1 MKPAEQWRHDL
12 SRITVRDG
20 IEVLS
25 SRSGEPTLR
34 VDGVLLH
41 SSYRPS
47 EEAARLIDGLE
58 IDPERPVLV
67 VGLGCGYHVQALL
80 ALGFSVY
87 VLEPDSSVAKLCLE
101 LGPGQSGYFLAVGD
115 LSTLQDD
122 DTWKDML
129 RRKPQVVVHPPTD
142 RLHPGFAARVQSWV
156 SRARV
161 DGQPLGVAVV
171 GPMQGGSLPIAGHL
185 ASAFKRLGH
194 RTLFVD
200 NSGAWSLYD
209 RMTGGVRS
217 RKASQQLGSLFAHVL
232 AEWSYARVAEFAPN
246 ICIVLAQAPVP
257 PAWPLRLAK
266 DNMVTAF
273 WFVEN
278 WRHMPYWRHLAPHY
292 DCFFHIQPGAFERSL
307 TEAGCRHHAFVQT
320 GCDPEVHRPVILDTD
335 ERARFACTLAFAG
348 AGYFNRNQFFA
359 GLTDY
364 DLAIWGTEW
373 TARELM
379 PFMRGNN
386 ETFTPEQFA
395 KIVAGAK
402 INLNLHSSSTSAGV
416 DPSCDAVN
424 PRVFEIAACG
434 GFQLC
439 DPCQGLERHFEF
451 ETELPVY
458 RDLGEL
464 RAKIDYF
471 INRDDE
477 REAVARR
484 ARDRALREHTYAHRA
499 SQMLECIMDRFA
511 SRIEIKGVRAQ
522 RTVAEV
528 AERVGRDSPLGRYLA
543 SLPPDTVFSQES
555 LADRIP
561 QMGSPLTHTEG
572 IFAYLRELRTSSEQL
587 LAMFAGDN

>member
-1 MKPAEQWRHDL
+1 MKPAEQWLPDL
-12 SRITVRDG
+12 SRIAVRDG
-20 IEVLS
+20 IEVVS

-47 EEAARLIDGLE
+47 EEAARLINSLE

-80 ALGFSVY
+80 RLGFSAY
-87 VLEPDSSVAKLCLE
+87 VIEPEPSVAKLCLE
-101 LGPGQSGYFLAVGD
+101 LVPGQSGYLLAVGD
-115 LSTLQDD
+115 PSTLKNDD
-122 DTWKDML
+122 IWKDLL
-129 RRKPQVVVHPPTD
+129 RRNPQVVVHPPTE
-142 RLHPGFAARVQSWV
+142 RLHPGFAASVQSRV
-156 SRARV
+156 SRTRLE
-161 DGQPLGVAVV
+161 GKPLGVAVV
-171 GPMQGGSLPIAGHL
+171 GPMQGGSLPIAGYL
-185 ASAFKRLGH
+185 ASAFERLGH
-194 RTLFVD
+194 RTLYVD
-200 NSGAWSLYD
+200 TSSAWPLYD

-217 RKASQQLGSLFAHVL
+217 RNASQQLGALFAHVL

-266 DNMVTAF
+266 DNIVTAF

-278 WRHMPYWRHLAPHY
+278 WRHMPYWRQLAPHY
-292 DCFFHIQPGAFERSL
+292 DCFFHIQPGTFERSL
-307 TEAGCRHHAFVQT
+307 TEAGCPHHACVQT
-320 GCDPEVHRPVILDTD
+320 ACDPEVHRPVTLSGD
-335 ERARFACTLAFAG
+335 ERARFACDLAFAG

-364 DLAIWGTEW
+364 DFAIWGTEW
-373 TARELM
+373 NTRELM
-379 PFMRGNN
+379 PFVRGNN
-386 ETFTPEQFA
+386 ETFTPDQFVR
-395 KIVAGAK
+395 IVAGAK
-402 INLNLHSSSTSAGV
+402 INLNLHSSSTSTGV

-439 DPCQGLERHFEF
+439 DPCQGLDRHFEF
-451 ETELPVY
+451 ERELPVY
-458 RDLGEL
+458 RDLREL

-477 REAVARR
+477 RTAIARQ
-484 ARDRALREHTYAHRA
+484 AREHALREHTYEHRA
-499 SQMLECIMDRFA
+499 KQMLECIMDRFA
-511 SRIEIKGVRAQ
+511 ARIEIKGIRAQ

-543 SLPPDTVFSQES
+543 SLPPDTAFSQES
-555 LADRIP
+555 LADCIP
-561 QMGSPLTHTEG
+561 QMGSSLTHTEG
-572 IFAYLRELRTSSEQL
+572 VFAYLRELRTSSEQL